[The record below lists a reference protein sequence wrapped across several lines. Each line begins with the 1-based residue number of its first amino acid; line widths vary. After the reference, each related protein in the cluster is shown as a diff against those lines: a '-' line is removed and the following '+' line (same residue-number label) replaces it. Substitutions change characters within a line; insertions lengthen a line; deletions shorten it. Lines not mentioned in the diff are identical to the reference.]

1 MCNKM
6 KDGWNYARGQQS
18 NQTQRKCWSWSRK
31 STIYWTPK
39 TDAAQTS
46 KCDLVPMLGSL
57 VRVESYPNL
66 FLHNPHV
73 KDFAAVGCVPGVGCL
88 AVGPVTNRVLPVA
101 GGPPLTR
108 REYSA
113 GRSLIS
119 LNMGVPRSLRFLQGA
134 GVVTRHSFHGE
145 AHLPS
150 PSCPRVSSATTA
162 PAISTSSLAVAIKES
177 LGSTLHNAVICS

>member
-1 MCNKM
+1 
-6 KDGWNYARGQQS
+6 
-18 NQTQRKCWSWSRK
+18 
-31 STIYWTPK
+31 
-39 TDAAQTS
+39 
-46 KCDLVPMLGSL
+46 MLGSL

-119 LNMGVPRSLRFLQGA
+119 LNMGCPAPCAFCKGRVWSPVTAFTAKRPYHPLHAPGA
-134 GVVTRHSFHGE
+134 
-145 AHLPS
+145 
-150 PSCPRVSSATTA
+150 
-162 PAISTSSLAVAIKES
+162 
-177 LGSTLHNAVICS
+177 